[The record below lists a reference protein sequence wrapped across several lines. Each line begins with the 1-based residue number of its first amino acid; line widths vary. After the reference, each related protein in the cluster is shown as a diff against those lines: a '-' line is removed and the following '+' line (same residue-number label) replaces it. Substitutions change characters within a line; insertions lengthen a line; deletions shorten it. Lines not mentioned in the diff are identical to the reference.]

1 MSGQNGLSLRKPAD
15 LVCSL
20 SAVFPLVIQN
30 CAREK
35 KKNRAVIMSLTSSDS
50 MLLLLGLYTITI
62 RSLLFLLNKQ

>member
-1 MSGQNGLSLRKPAD
+1 MQIMSGQNGLSLRKPAD

-35 KKNRAVIMSLTSSDS
+35 KKI
-50 MLLLLGLYTITI
+50 G
-62 RSLLFLLNKQ
+62 Q